1 MRKMKNIL
9 LALLAWT
16 GMSCSNFLDMDIPD
30 VLPDE
35 EFWRSRSQLEAAR
48 NGVPERITRM
58 LRSLSTKNC

>member
-35 EFWRSRSQLEAAR
+35 EFWRSLYPIGELRDLFHALGR
-48 NGVPERITRM
+48 RTERIV
-58 LRSLSTKNC
+58 CA

>member
-16 GMSCSNFLDMDIPD
+16 GMSCNNFLDMDIPD

-35 EFWRSRSQLEAAR
+35 EFWRSRSL
-48 NGVPERITRM
+48 
-58 LRSLSTKNC
+58 L